1 MRTADLAPQSGSKDY
16 EPETGVANERR
27 CDHARHERD
36 RRSVLGVESARKKP
50 RAPRTGSA
58 TVVARRGHSDPFIS
72 GSEDHQVVRRWKLSP
87 RTPILW
93 IAGTTTPRL
102 RK

>member
-16 EPETGVANERR
+16 DPETGVANERR
-27 CDHARHERD
+27 CDHARHERY

-72 GSEDHQVVRRWKLSP
+72 GERGSPSRPGTALEAVPKDTDSLDRWDDYTK
-87 RTPILW
+87 
-93 IAGTTTPRL
+93 A
-102 RK
+102 